1 MDALQILFWPFVACL
16 ILTGIH
22 AYLGLHVVERGVIFV
37 DLSLAQVAAL
47 GSTCAILAGF
57 DLHARAAYFFSL
69 GFTLLGAAVFALTR
83 SKKSKIPQE
92 AFIGITYAVSAA
104 ASILIMDRLP
114 EGGEHIKHILV
125 GNLLAVDKTEILKML
140 GIYSA
145 VGLLHWTWRKPLL
158 TISTDHDNDS
168 GHPYSVRLWD
178 FVFYATFGFVVT
190 SSVAIA
196 GVLLVFSFLIVPPV
210 TAMLF
215 SQKIGVRLAF
225 GWIMGAV
232 VSLLGI
238 YGSYRWDTPTGATV
252 VCMFGAAL
260 LVLAGA
266 RPLFR
271 RPHQNRTIPAI
282 EDRPSSPSAT
292 TGRSSH

>member
-1 MDALQILFWPFVACL
+1 MDALQILMWPFVACL

-47 GSTCAILAGF
+47 GSTCAILMGY
-57 DLHARAAYFFSL
+57 DLHQRAAYFFSL
-69 GFTLLGAAVFALTR
+69 GFTLLGAGVFAVTR
-83 SKKSKIPQE
+83 SRRSKIPQE

-104 ASILIMDRLP
+104 ASVLIMDRLP

-125 GNLLAVDKTEILKML
+125 GNLLAVNKAEILKMA
-140 GIYSA
+140 GVYSL
-145 VGLLHWTWRKPLL
+145 VGVLHWVWRKPLL
-158 TISTDHDNDS
+158 AISTDHANEG
-168 GHPYSVRLWD
+168 GHPHNVRLWD

-215 SQKIGVRLAF
+215 TRRIGSRLAF
-225 GWIMGAV
+225 GWVMGAV
-232 VSLLGI
+232 VSFLGI

-252 VCMFGAAL
+252 VCTFGAML
-260 LVLAGA
+260 LLMSAV
-266 RPLFR
+266 R
-271 RPHQNRTIPAI
+271 RIFIR
-282 EDRPSSPSAT
+282 
-292 TGRSSH
+292 GK